1 MRPSA
6 GATVMPTLALIWTS
20 RVRITNGEANASL
33 SRRVSS
39 AASSGRLIA
48 DLQDQ
53 ELVALEP
60 RQQLAA
66 GQPRLQAHRH
76 LAQQLGAE
84 LLAERVVDALEA
96 VEVEMEQ
103 RQHLVLL
110 PGTGQLVLEAASGN
124 APRSAA
130 R

>member
-1 MRPSA
+1 
-6 GATVMPTLALIWTS
+6 MPTLALMWTS

-39 AASSGRLIA
+39 AASSGRLIPGCRIRNSS
-48 DLQDQ
+48 LS
-53 ELVALEP
+53 EP
-60 RQQLAA
+60 RQQFAA

-76 LAQQLGAE
+76 LAQQFGAE

-110 PGTGQLVLEAASGN
+110 PCAGELVLEGGS
-124 APRSAA
+124 
-130 R
+130 